1 VRPPRNTRKPMS
13 VPQSIIDSA
22 KAVEQWLED
31 QNKPTTTPDSD
42 LEFILRIGYSNVYRV
57 GEAIAFSAGLQID
70 ADGAPRAYNQ
80 VSSRGLDALANA
92 GHPGN
97 WWAIATNNGRPSGEP
112 VIQGDSEPAPGFY
125 VSTTALENLAFHETQ
140 QRRYVDASTVPF
152 IVLPFGAGMGLKLG
166 DFFLVYN
173 IATGDNDFAI
183 YADVGPRGQ
192 IGEGSIALAEA
203 IKVPS
208 SPRTGGVSHG
218 IVYVGFPGSGKG
230 YQEKDVWFGQAAKVF
245 TDWGGLTR
253 LKSLAAED
261 RIL

>member
-1 VRPPRNTRKPMS
+1 VHPRRTQGKRMS

-31 QNKPTTTPDSD
+31 QNKPPTTPDSD

-57 GEAIAFSAGLQID
+57 GEAIAFSAGMQID
-70 ADGAPRAYNQ
+70 ADGAPRAYNP

-92 GHPGN
+92 GHTGN
-97 WWAIATNNGRPSGEP
+97 WWGIATKNGRPSGEP
-112 VIQGDSEPAPGFY
+112 VIQGDADPAPGFY

-140 QRRYVDASTVPF
+140 QRRYVDSSTVPF

-192 IGEGSIALAEA
+192 IGEASIATAEA
-203 IKVPS
+203 VKVPA

-230 YQEKDVWFGQAAKVF
+230 YQEKDVWFEQAAKVF
-245 TDWGGLTR
+245 SSWGGLAR
-253 LKSLAAED
+253 LKGLVAED